1 MDPGGGNELFDD
13 AFDGLFHTAYRA
25 AYRVLGSR
33 EDAEDVAMEALA
45 RASSRWASLRHQP
58 AGWVTTVSVNLALDR
73 WRRRRRAPLPE
84 PARPGDPV
92 DGRRID
98 LVRALARLPRRQR
111 ETIVMRYFA
120 DLTEVET
127 AAAMGVSV
135 GTVKQ
140 HAARGMA
147 ALRLDLDGP
156 VDTEAVG

>member
-1 MDPGGGNELFDD
+1 
-13 AFDGLFHTAYRA
+13 
-25 AYRVLGSR
+25 
-33 EDAEDVAMEALA
+33 
-45 RASSRWASLRHQP
+45 
-58 AGWVTTVSVNLALDR
+58 
-73 WRRRRRAPLPE
+73 
-84 PARPGDPV
+84 
-92 DGRRID
+92 
-98 LVRALARLPRRQR
+98 
-111 ETIVMRYFA
+111 VMRYFA